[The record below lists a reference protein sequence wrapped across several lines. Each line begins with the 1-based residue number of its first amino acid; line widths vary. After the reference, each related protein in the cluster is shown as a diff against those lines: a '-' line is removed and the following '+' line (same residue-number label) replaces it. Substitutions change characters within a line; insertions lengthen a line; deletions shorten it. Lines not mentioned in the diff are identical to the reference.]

1 LDIIVSL
8 RRELLPPILERRTVK
23 VGLDIEQRVWTQ
35 PSRCD
40 VSQLTWSRDYAG
52 ESAAAAAFRMHMNRG
67 LETAMRYMIIL
78 NNDPK
83 TEEAM
88 PPPDIFRAM
97 SDYNKSL
104 FDAGILRA
112 LEGLSGSKDSARVT
126 FAKGRP
132 NVKDGPFAEAKELI
146 GGFWI
151 IEVKSA
157 AEALEWTR
165 RMPVI
170 EGATVEVR
178 RVAEIEDFNGVMPP
192 ETIAQEEAI
201 RDGLARRK
209 G

>member
-1 LDIIVSL
+1 
-8 RRELLPPILERRTVK
+8 
-23 VGLDIEQRVWTQ
+23 
-35 PSRCD
+35 
-40 VSQLTWSRDYAG
+40 
-52 ESAAAAAFRMHMNRG
+52 
-67 LETAMRYMIIL
+67 MRYMIIL
-78 NNDPK
+78 KNDPK

-97 SDYNKSL
+97 SNYNKSL

-157 AEALEWTR
+157 AEAVEWTK

-178 RVAEIEDFNGVMPP
+178 RVAEIEDFNDVMPP
-192 ETIAQEEAI
+192 EIIAQEEKI
-201 RDGLARRK
+201 RNSLAKRRA
-209 G
+209 